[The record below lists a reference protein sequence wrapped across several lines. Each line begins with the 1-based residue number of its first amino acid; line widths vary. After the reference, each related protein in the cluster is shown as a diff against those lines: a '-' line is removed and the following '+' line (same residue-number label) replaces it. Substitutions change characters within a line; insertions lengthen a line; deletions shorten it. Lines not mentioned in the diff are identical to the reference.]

1 MSYAAFGERRKG
13 DWRVSDPLLPIIP
26 ALTNRGF
33 TGHEHIDE
41 MGLIHMNGRVYNP
54 QIGRFLSADPY
65 IQSPYNTQSYNRYS
79 YTINNP
85 LKYTDPTGNFF
96 GVILGFISAMTT
108 KAVIAAIGTKLFL
121 AKIII
126 AYAVTYSVTYI
137 ATGSAKAAQGAGLS
151 AALFVGIG
159 ELRGGKMGA
168 NGKMQYNPGWESG
181 SMKTLA
187 AHGLAGGIVQDR
199 MGGSFGA
206 GFLSGSLSSYLG
218 SSGHSKN
225 MFEMIGN
232 TARDAVVGG
241 TISVIGGG
249 KFANGAQTG
258 AFRYLFN
265 DSFDHLI
272 SKGSHDYERTSSVV
286 CSTSSQGCSI
296 KNVALQVQK
305 VGAFPNQK
313 SAVLN
318 NGTAQLFDVALL
330 PLNSD
335 DIFSIPTS
343 TGVVNVTLPNH
354 VLYLGVVTRDVVLI
368 NNSIYIRTQGS
379 GRGYWGGINNFL
391 KDNVWSP
398 IDQKVINK
406 FR

>member
-1 MSYAAFGERRKG
+1 
-13 DWRVSDPLLPIIP
+13 
-26 ALTNRGF
+26 
-33 TGHEHIDE
+33 
-41 MGLIHMNGRVYNP
+41 
-54 QIGRFLSADPY
+54 
-65 IQSPYNTQSYNRYS
+65 
-79 YTINNP
+79 
-85 LKYTDPTGNFF
+85 
-96 GVILGFISAMTT
+96 MTT

-206 GFLSGSLSSYLG
+206 GFLSGSLGSYLS
-218 SSGHSKN
+218 SSGNSR
-225 MFEMIGN
+225 IGN
-232 TARDAVVGG
+232 TAREAVVGG

-265 DSFDHLI
+265 DDMHQIIDKLYTEYHGERKTGKVRSLRMGEITVAEYEAVLPFGI
-272 SKGSHDYERTSSVV
+272 SSMVPSNMKYSNPFSILLNVLENIWQHQYDVTYESM
-286 CSTSSQGCSI
+286 
-296 KNVALQVQK
+296 
-305 VGAFPNQK
+305 QK
-313 SAVLN
+313 SRLYILD
-318 NGTAQLFDVALL
+318 GSSYLL
-330 PLNSD
+330 KVDGSR
-335 DIFSIPTS
+335 FFME
-343 TGVVNVTLPNH
+343 NVTAKLWRREGPPYNGELLRK
-354 VLYLGVVTRDVVLI
+354 VDRGMLLRDPP
-368 NNSIYIRTQGS
+368 
-379 GRGYWGGINNFL
+379 GG
-391 KDNVWSP
+391 W
-398 IDQKVINK
+398 
-406 FR
+406 